1 VGAIDGGLMIIKQ
14 NWHTLKVKEVLQTLK
29 TGYDGLSK
37 EETEHRLAKFGRNEL
52 EEKDR
57 KSPLILLLKQFTSFL
72 EILLI
77 AAAII
82 SLMMGDYVQAIVIIA
97 VIIMAGVIGFV
108 QEYRAEKGIEALK
121 KMAAPTTSVIRDN
134 KEHEIDTGEVV
145 IGDIIL
151 LRTGTRIP
159 ADARLIEAIN
169 LQVDESPLSG
179 ESVPVEKTIEAL
191 QVMEVPVS
199 DRKNMVFMGTSNSY
213 GRGKAV
219 VVATG
224 MDTEF
229 GMIAGMLQEAEEKE
243 TPLQV
248 SLNRTEKEIGIL
260 AIGIS
265 IVIAVFGITR
275 GYEFIEMF
283 TWGVAMAVAII
294 PEALYA
300 VMTMTLALG
309 VRRMVKRNA
318 LIRKLKAVETLGCAS
333 VICSDKTGTLTKNE
347 MTVRKF
353 WVNGQTID
361 VSGVG
366 YRPEGKFY
374 VKDMVLDPQNDT
386 HLQTLLRISVLC
398 NDTYLA
404 STDDSWHI
412 RGDPT
417 EGALVVAAAKAGIWQ
432 DTLNN
437 QYPRVDEIPFS
448 SESKRMTTIHKSP
461 QNRIAY
467 SKGAPEVILNIC
479 THIYSNGKEKELR
492 SEDMKHILEIAHQWA
507 DTALRVLG
515 MAYKPLSDVSST
527 SDAEH
532 KMVFTG
538 LAGMIDP
545 PREEVKKAIQT
556 CENAGIKPVMATGDH
571 KVTAVAVA
579 RELGLLKEGIAI
591 SGADLDELSDDE
603 FEKTVEQVEVYARV
617 SPSHKMRIVDA
628 FSKKGH
634 VVAMT
639 GDGVNDAPALKK
651 ADIGVAMGI
660 TGTDVSKEAAD
671 MILTDDNFVSIV
683 SAVEEGRSIFA
694 NIRKYLVYLLSGNAG
709 AVIAMLTALIIGLP
723 LPLTAVQIIFINLL
737 MDGLPAMA
745 LGTEPPE
752 QDFMN
757 KPPRNLKEGIINR
770 HAFWYMAAVGL
781 WIGGTTL
788 LVFIWVLDNG
798 GDLQKAM
805 TIFFATMIS
814 LRLCNAFNCR
824 SATNSLFK
832 LGLFTNKELIYATAS
847 SFLLMIAAIYV
858 PFLQVAFETVP
869 LTLSDW
875 MIIVP
880 VALTVFIAV
889 EIAKFAMSFLEKPR
903 SKTLDG

>member
-1 VGAIDGGLMIIKQ
+1 MIIKQ
-14 NWHTLKVKEVLQTLK
+14 KWYTLKVKETLQTLK

-37 EETEHRLAKFGRNEL
+37 EEAENRLAKFGRNEL

-57 KSPLILLLKQFTSFL
+57 KSPFILLLKQFTSFL
-72 EILLI
+72 ELLLI

-82 SLMMGDYVQAIVIIA
+82 SLIMGDYVQAIVIIA
-97 VIIMAGVIGFV
+97 VIIMAGVIGFI
-108 QEYRAEKGIEALK
+108 QEYRAEKEMEALK
-121 KMAAPTTSVIRDN
+121 KMAAPITSVIRDN
-134 KEHEIDTGEVV
+134 EEQEIQTGEIV

-191 QVMEVPVS
+191 QVMELPVG

-229 GMIAGMLQEAEEKE
+229 GMIASMLQEAEEKE

-248 SLNRTEKEIGIL
+248 SLNRTEREIGIL
-260 AIGIS
+260 ALAIS
-265 IVIAVFGITR
+265 IVIAVFGVTR
-275 GYEFIEMF
+275 GYGIIEMF

-300 VMTMTLALG
+300 VMTITLALG
-309 VRRMVKRNA
+309 VRRMVKRHA

-333 VICSDKTGTLTKNE
+333 VICSDKTGTLTRNE
-347 MTVRKF
+347 MTVRKL

-361 VSGVG
+361 VTGVG
-366 YRPEGKFY
+366 YRPEGEFY
-374 VKDMVLDPQNDT
+374 VNDRILDPQNDT

-398 NDTYLA
+398 NDTHL
-404 STDDSWHI
+404 SGTDGLWQI
-412 RGDPT
+412 KGDPT
-417 EGALVVAAAKAGIWQ
+417 EGALVVTAAKAGLWQ

-448 SESKRMTTIHKSP
+448 SESKRMTTIHKLSRG
-461 QNRIAY
+461 RIAY

-479 THIYSNGKEKELR
+479 THIYSNGQEKELTNKNR
-492 SEDMKHILEIAHQWA
+492 EHILEIALQWA
-507 DTALRVLG
+507 GTALRVLG
-515 MAYKPLSDVSST
+515 MAYKSLPDVSST
-527 SDAEH
+527 TDAEH

-545 PREEVKKAIQT
+545 PREEVREAIQT

-579 RELGLLKEGIAI
+579 RELGLLKEGAAL
-591 SGADLDELSDDE
+591 SGAELDGMSDDE

-628 FSKKGH
+628 FSKKGY

-694 NIRKYLVYLLSGNAG
+694 NIRKYLVYLLSGNTG
-709 AVIAMLTALIIGLP
+709 AVIAMLTAILVGLP

-737 MDGLPAMA
+737 MDGLPAVA

-770 HAFWYMAAVGL
+770 HALWYMVAVGL
-781 WIGGTTL
+781 WIGGATL

-798 GDLQKAM
+798 GELQKAM

-824 SATNSLFK
+824 SASNSLFK
-832 LGLFTNKELIYATAS
+832 LGLFTNKEVIYAAAS

-858 PFLQVAFETVP
+858 PFLQVAFKTVP

-875 MIIVP
+875 MIIIP
-880 VALTVFIAV
+880 VALTVLIAV
-889 EIAKFAMSFLEKPR
+889 EIAKFTMPLLKNR
-903 SKTLDG
+903 SKNPN